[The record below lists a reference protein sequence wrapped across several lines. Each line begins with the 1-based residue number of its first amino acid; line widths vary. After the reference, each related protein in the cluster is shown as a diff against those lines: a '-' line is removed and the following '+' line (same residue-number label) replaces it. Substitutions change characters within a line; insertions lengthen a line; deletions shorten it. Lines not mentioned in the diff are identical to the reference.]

1 MAKKKLIELLDDF
14 QERINDFNN
23 AEFSV
28 SFFDNDIW
36 GNEKI
41 FINKVRI
48 SALDIA
54 LIGQKLNEFSN
65 EELAEALEEI

>member
-48 SALDIA
+48 SALDIS